1 MQGKIVKLLKEN
13 KNSNLRIEE
22 IAMELRVSKD
32 ELKEELLLLEKE
44 GIIYHGKNDKYTLL
58 SNTSMKTAIVKKTKN
73 NGIIV
78 RLEDKTEHKLNN
90 GDYGHVKHN
99 DIVLVDINVKSNIA
113 NLIKVLKRKDL
124 VGEVVK
130 EDDVYKV
137 IYEDKENELI
147 KEIILDEI
155 YPLGSKILI
164 DGMTDSIKGIV
175 GHKDEPNIKQKKLI
189 KKVIPGI
196 I

>member
-175 GHKDEPNIKQKKLI
+175 GHKDEPNIKQKKY
-189 KKVIPGI
+189 
-196 I
+196 